1 MSLARQIVMLL
12 DLATEPLSARTLV
25 AQMALGGDTSA
36 EAVHRRMHQM
46 KAAGQARKEGDGWV
60 LVDALPLQNLRAKW
74 AREGQPAQTITQ
86 PPAVPPPAPSLRDRI
101 VAALRARPGI
111 TAKEL
116 AEFAKQCA
124 EMIVEAAEDFAETT
138 IVARVMELC
147 DTPKAEGMSVR
158 EMVEHVLSDR
168 FSPWAQG
175 EGP

>member
-124 EMIVEAAEDFAETT
+124 EMIVEAIE
-138 IVARVMELC
+138 
-147 DTPKAEGMSVR
+147 KAG
-158 EMVEHVLSDR
+158 
-168 FSPWAQG
+168 A
-175 EGP
+175 